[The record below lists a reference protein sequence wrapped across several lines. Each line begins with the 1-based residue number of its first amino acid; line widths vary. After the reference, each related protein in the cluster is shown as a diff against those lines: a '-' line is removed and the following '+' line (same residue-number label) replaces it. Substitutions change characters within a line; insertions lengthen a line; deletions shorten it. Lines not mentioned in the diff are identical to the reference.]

1 MKAPGKYEFQ
11 KKEQQYLITFELG
24 LIVSLLIFIGLF
36 KIEYYP
42 EAEEFELV
50 TAQEVVFTEEIEQ
63 TKHENKAPP
72 PPKPVVPVAV
82 GNDEIVE
89 ETILNIDAELDLDM
103 ALDLPPAPPKEA
115 TEEEEAE
122 VFVIVERMPE
132 LKGGIGALQKLITYP
147 EIARMAGIEG
157 RVILEFI
164 IDERGNVVNPRV
176 VRGIGGGCDEE
187 ALRVVKL
194 AKFTPGMQRGRPVK
208 VRYTL
213 PVTFRLGKPNT

>member
-63 TKHENKAPP
+63 TKHEDKAPP